1 MEALHKKTAALPN
14 GETLAYLEQGAGEV
28 FLLIHGN
35 MSSSGHYAPLFSRL
49 KDVRLVAPDLR
60 GFGDSTYNARFSS
73 LAELAED
80 VKLFADAL
88 GITRAHVAGWSTGG
102 GIAFELA
109 AKYPELVSSIFVI
122 EGVGY
127 KGYPLFKKAPDGSPV
142 PFASKEEMAQE
153 PVAVAPPLA
162 AFQKQDAAFFTQLWD
177 MAIYPVNKPSAQE
190 NQYFIAET
198 LKQRC
203 LVDIDWALAAFNM
216 SDVHNGYAHGAG
228 TIAKVTCPVCF
239 TCAEK
244 DYVLPP
250 ATTRENAAALKGS
263 KLLEYPQCGHSPLVD
278 CPDRLAQDILS
289 CAKTAR

>member
-1 MEALHKKTAALPN
+1 MENLQKKTMALPN

-35 MSSSGHYAPLFSRL
+35 MSSAGHYAPLFGRL
-49 KDVRLVAPDLR
+49 KNVRLVAPDLR

-80 VKLFADAL
+80 VKLFADAM
-88 GITRAHVAGWSTGG
+88 GIARANVVGWSTGG

-109 AKYPELVSSIFVI
+109 AKYPALVSSIFVI

-127 KGYPLFKKAPDGSPV
+127 KGYPLFKKNADGSLAPY
-142 PFASKEEMAQE
+142 ANKEEMAAD

-177 MAIYPVNKPSAQE
+177 MAIYPVKKPSDKE
-190 NQYFIAET
+190 SKYFIAET

-203 LVDIDWALAAFNM
+203 LIDVDWALAAFNM
-216 SDVHNGYAHGAG
+216 SDAHNGYAQGSG
-228 TIAKVTCPVCF
+228 RIASVTCPVCF

-244 DYVLPP
+244 DYVVPP
-250 ATTRENAAALKGS
+250 ATSRENAAAFKNA

-278 CPDRLAQDILS
+278 CPDRLVQDILDF
-289 CAKTAR
+289 AKNAR